1 MVNHILVKT
10 KIGVKILEISLC
22 SLDSALP
29 VEITIDEDN
38 GRFMIRKSDMSG
50 EVFNSPRELIEWVKS
65 NLREDEFCDSSEFK
79 GMMNLLD
86 SYDTSSSL
94 FG

>member
-1 MVNHILVKT
+1 M
-10 KIGVKILEISLC
+10 EFSLC

-38 GRFMIRKSDMSG
+38 GRFMIRKSDTSG
-50 EVFNSPRELIEWVKS
+50 EVFNSPRELIEWVKK
-65 NLREDEFCDSSEFK
+65 NLREDEFCDSREFK
-79 GMMNLLD
+79 GMMRKLD

>member
-1 MVNHILVKT
+1 MKT
-10 KIGVKILEISLC
+10 KIGVKILEFSLC

-38 GRFMIRKSDMSG
+38 GRFMIRKSDTSG
-50 EVFNSPRELIEWVKS
+50 EVFNSPRELIEWVKT
-65 NLREDEFCDSSEFK
+65 NLREDEFCDIREFN
-79 GMMNLLD
+79 GMMKMLEA
-86 SYDTSSSL
+86 YDTSSNL